1 MNYDELSEALYGS
14 KTPEAVELASLKVM
28 VAALSVLLLDKGI
41 CSRKEIQKY
50 VTDAYTMYQT
60 LKTQQE
66 TKDD

>member
-41 CSRKEIQKY
+41 CSRKEIQQY
-50 VTDAYTMYQT
+50 IENAFVMYYT
-60 LKTQQE
+60 LKEQQVNK
-66 TKDD
+66 T